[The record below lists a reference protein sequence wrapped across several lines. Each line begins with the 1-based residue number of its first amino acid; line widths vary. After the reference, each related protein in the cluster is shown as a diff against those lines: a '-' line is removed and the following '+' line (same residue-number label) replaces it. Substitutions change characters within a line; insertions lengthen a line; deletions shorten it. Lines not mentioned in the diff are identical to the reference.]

1 MTFRKYI
8 ILTLSAMIMAGC
20 SNDGNGL
27 EPELGSLPL
36 RLEPT
41 LSGNVQVTK
50 ATGSLFESTD
60 ELLCYVRHVYTD
72 GEGYGYGQSKL
83 VTIKDGVTT
92 EPIYWDDFS
101 NSASEGTDLRTDG
114 HGLHTFYGYCYNG
127 GTPDMH
133 LAEGTGV
140 LGWNIMADQSVHGVM
155 KSCDLL
161 WSSSQTMVEYNH
173 ARDAHG
179 TLTVPF
185 THAMSKFTIVLVAD
199 EGFSAGALDNTTVT
213 LNGMNQ
219 SGTFNAPEA
228 KVDGIIDATITVK
241 MFAGEPSTSAGKP
254 SRAYEAVSVP
264 KVALASGNLLA
275 TVQDVEGNDYRV
287 VLSNEMI
294 TGWADGIDDDGKSKS
309 GYNFKLTVTLSK
321 QRVNMVATLA
331 DWTDVSASG
340 IGEINFTAD
349 VKTIDKSNDASLTN
363 GSSFSLWMT
372 KDLDNIGTVA
382 TTSTFDGTGFVNS
395 PAIYWPNG
403 TDSYYFRALARKTD
417 LKILDAVTSTAV
429 SQGTDLLW
437 ATTAA
442 HTGKEADGV
451 TTHDYVA
458 GAAINPRTGFVPL
471 TFSHVM
477 SYVAINLET
486 SSDASAVDLAG
497 AKVTLT
503 NLYTEGTVDIATG
516 TLATEGSKATKAVD
530 ESTGFSKLFM
540 IPQQIADESRM
551 IVKLADGTTYSLQLN
566 QCTDGTDTAVPGWE
580 SGNRYTYTISLKKEQ
595 IGFRVLVQDWTE
607 NTGSGNA
614 MLDWD

>member
-1 MTFRKYI
+1 
-8 ILTLSAMIMAGC
+8 MIMAGC

-41 LSGNVQVTK
+41 LSGNVPVTK
-50 ATGSLFESTD
+50 ATGSQFEAAD
-60 ELLCYVRHVYTD
+60 ELLCYVRHVYTV
-72 GEGYGYGQSKL
+72 GEESGYAQTKL
-83 VTIKDGVTT
+83 VTIKNGVTT

-101 NSASEGTDLRTDG
+101 NSANEGSDLRTAG

-127 GTPDMH
+127 GTPDNMA
-133 LAEGTGV
+133 LAQETGV
-140 LGWNIMADQSVHGVM
+140 LGWNTQADQSVQGVM
-155 KSCDLL
+155 KKCDLL
-161 WSSSQTMVEYNH
+161 WSASQTMVAYNH

-199 EGFSAGALDNTTVT
+199 EGFSADALDNTSVT
-213 LNGMNQ
+213 LSGMNVNGIF
-219 SGTFNAPEA
+219 SAP
-228 KVDGIIDATITVK
+228 DATVDVNGTTTVK
-241 MFAGEPSTSAGKP
+241 MFAGESSVSAGKP

-275 TVQDVEGNDYRV
+275 TVKDVEGNDYRV
-287 VLSNEMI
+287 VLSDDMI

-309 GYNFKLTVTLSK
+309 GYNYKLTVTLSK

-349 VKTIDKSNDASLTN
+349 VKTIDKSNDAGITK

-372 KDLDNIGTVA
+372 KDLDNVGTIA
-382 TTSTFDGTGFVNS
+382 TTAEFDGTGFVNT

-417 LKILDAVTSTAV
+417 LKTLDAVTTTVV
-429 SQGTDLLW
+429 SQGTDLVW
-437 ATTAA
+437 GTTSA
-442 HTGKEADGV
+442 HTGTEADGV
-451 TTHDYVA
+451 TTHDYAV
-458 GAAINPRTGFVPL
+458 GAAINPRTGYVPL
-471 TFSHVM
+471 EFSHAM
-477 SYVAINLET
+477 SYVSVNLET
-486 SSDASAVDLAG
+486 TSDASAVDLDG

-503 NLYTEGTVDIATG
+503 SLYTEGTVDIATG
-516 TLATEGSKATKAVD
+516 TVTSKGDKAAKAVD
-530 ESTGFSKLFM
+530 ESTGFDKLFM
-540 IPQQIADESRM
+540 IPQQIGNEARM
-551 IVKLADGTTYSLQLN
+551 IVKLADGTTYSLRLN
-566 QCTDGTDTAVPGWE
+566 QCTDGTDTAVTEWE

-607 NTGSGNA
+607 KTGSGNA

>member
-8 ILTLSAMIMAGC
+8 ILTLSAIIMAGC

-27 EPELGSLPL
+27 EPELDSLPL

-41 LSGNVQVTK
+41 LSGNVPVTK
-50 ATGSLFESTD
+50 ATGSQFESTD
-60 ELLCYVRHVYTD
+60 ELLCYVRHVYTV
-72 GEGYGYGQSKL
+72 GEESGYGQSKL

-101 NSASEGTDLRTDG
+101 NSANPGTDLRTAG

-127 GTPDMH
+127 GTPDNMA
-133 LAEGTGV
+133 LAQETGV
-140 LGWNIMADQSVHGVM
+140 LGWKIQADQSAQGVM
-155 KSCDLL
+155 KKCDLL
-161 WSSSQTMVEYNH
+161 WSASQTMVEYNH
-173 ARDAHG
+173 ARDNHG

-199 EGFSAGALDNTTVT
+199 EGFGSDALNNTSVT
-213 LNGMNQ
+213 LNGMNLNGIF
-219 SGTFNAPEA
+219 SAP
-228 KVDGIIDATITVK
+228 DATVDVNGTTTVK
-241 MFAGEPSTSAGKP
+241 MFAGEQSVTAGKP

-275 TVQDVEGNDYRV
+275 TVKDVEGNDYRV
-287 VLSNEMI
+287 VLSNDMI

-372 KDLDNIGTVA
+372 KDLDNMGSKA
-382 TTSTFDGTGFVNS
+382 TTAEFDGTGFVNT

-417 LKILDAVTSTAV
+417 LMILDAVTSTAV

-516 TLATEGSKATKAVD
+516 TLATEGSKATKSVD

-551 IVKLADGTTYSLQLN
+551 IVKLADGTTYSLRLN
-566 QCTDGTDTAVPGWE
+566 QCTDGTDATVTGWE
-580 SGNRYTYTISLKKEQ
+580 SGNHYTYTISLKKEQ

-614 MLDWD
+614 MIDWD

>member
-36 RLEPT
+36 RLEPS
-41 LSGNVQVTK
+41 LSGNVPVTK
-50 ATGSLFESTD
+50 ATGSQFEATD
-60 ELLCYVRHVYTD
+60 KLLCYVRHVDSNSPEYANINA
-72 GEGYGYGQSKL
+72 KL
-83 VTIKDGVTT
+83 VTLIDGVTT

-101 NSASEGTDLRTDG
+101 NSAKEGTDLRTAG

-127 GTPDMH
+127 GSPDMP
-133 LAEGTGV
+133 LAEATGV
-140 LGWNIMADQSVHGVM
+140 LGWNTQADQSAKGVM
-155 KSCDLL
+155 KKCDLL
-161 WSSSQTMVEYNH
+161 WSASQTMVEYNH
-173 ARDAHG
+173 ARDDHG
-179 TLTVPF
+179 TLAVPF

-199 EGFSAGALDNTTVT
+199 KGFSAGALDNTSVT
-213 LNGMNQ
+213 LSGMNVN
-219 SGTFNAPEA
+219 GIFTAP
-228 KVDGIIDATITVK
+228 DATVDVNGTTTVK
-241 MFAGEPSTSAGKP
+241 MYAGEPSVSAGNP

-275 TVQDVEGNDYRV
+275 TVKDVEGNDYRV
-287 VLSNEMI
+287 VLSDDMI
-294 TGWADGIDDDGKSKS
+294 AGWAAGIDDDGKSKS
-309 GYNFKLTVTLSK
+309 GYNYKLTVTLSK

-349 VKTIDKSNDASLTN
+349 VKTIDKSNDAGITN

-372 KDLDNIGTVA
+372 QDLDNVGTIA
-382 TTSTFDGTGFVNS
+382 TTAAFDGSGFVNT

-403 TDSYYFRALARKTD
+403 TDSYYFRALAQNTDVKT
-417 LKILDAVTSTAV
+417 LDAVTSTAV
-429 SQGTDLLW
+429 SQGTDLIW
-437 ATTAA
+437 GTTSA
-442 HTGKEADGV
+442 HTGTESDGV
-451 TTHDYVA
+451 TTHDYPA
-458 GAAINPRTGFVPL
+458 GAAINPRTGDVPL
-471 TFSHVM
+471 SFCHVM
-477 SYVAINLET
+477 SCVAINLET
-486 SSDASAVDLAG
+486 GSDASAVDLDG

-516 TLATEGSKATKAVD
+516 TVTSKGSKAVNAVD
-530 ESTGFSKLFM
+530 ESTTFGKLFM
-540 IPQQIADESRM
+540 IPQQIGNEARM
-551 IVKLADGTTYSLQLN
+551 IVRLADGTTYSLRLN
-566 QCTDGTDTAVPGWE
+566 QCTDGTDTTVAGWE